1 MRTSK
6 GQGTVVSLREDAFWL
21 TTVGGTTLLL
31 RLLAPGDEV
40 AARAAHDEL
49 SADGFSFLL
58 DLREG
63 EA

>member
-1 MRTSK
+1 M
-6 GQGTVVSLREDAFWL
+6 SLREDAFWL